1 MSATLDPIGSAKTV
15 VLRSYKRDG
24 TAVATPVS
32 IAFAGGRA
40 FFRSYDRA
48 WKARR
53 LRNNPSVEVA
63 PSTFR
68 GRVTGT
74 TVHADAKLL
83 RNGDADVAAEALARR
98 HPILQGMLVPI
109 AHRLKGYETLH
120 YELTA
125 RGGPPK

>member
-1 MSATLDPIGSAKTV
+1 MSETLEPIRSAKTV
-15 VLRSYKRDG
+15 VLRTYKRDG
-24 TAVATPVS
+24 TPVATPVS
-32 IAFAGGRA
+32 VAFEGGRA
-40 FFRSYDRA
+40 FFRSYDKA
-48 WKARR
+48 WKTRR

-74 TVHADAKLL
+74 MVSADARLL
-83 RNGDADVAAEALARR
+83 TNGEADVAAEALARR

-125 RGGPPK
+125 RGGPAK